1 LSAITHISCSESP
14 TKEKT
19 VSEQAL
25 SIAIL
30 RSVKRIARQ
39 TPLRRIKALRN
50 LHYALTMKL
59 HDSNEVTIDGLRFK
73 HHPDDLFLPSSLVLD
88 GGYEDEIIAVLT
100 SLLNP
105 GDVVLDVGANMGIHT
120 MFFARA
126 VGPDGTVIAV
136 EPDPINLEYLKTNI
150 SLNGYESQIIVVP
163 YAFGEENET
172 RTFYQSQKSRGLCSL
187 AMLDEDS
194 TVMEIEIVR
203 GADYLDNMALSRPI
217 KLAKIDVV
225 GSEAKVVAGLGA
237 YKPAIIMFEYI
248 PYMAERIGVDI
259 RAFLASMFDDGYS
272 LEVIV
277 DRSTLVP
284 ANTPSRVLELLDV
297 DADINNVLARRPTS

>member
-1 LSAITHISCSESP
+1 M
-14 TKEKT
+14 
-19 VSEQAL
+19 SEQAL
-25 SIAIL
+25 PTAVL

-59 HDSNEVTIDGLRFK
+59 HDSNEVVIDGFRFK
-73 HHPDDLFLPSSLVLD
+73 HHPEDLFLPSCLVLD
-88 GGYEDEIIAVLT
+88 GGYEAEIIAVLT

-105 GDVVLDVGANMGIHT
+105 GDIVLDVGANMGIHT

-150 SLNGYESQIIVVP
+150 GLNGYENQTVVVP

-172 RTFYQSQKSRGLCSL
+172 RSFYQCSKNRGLCSL

-194 TVMEIEIVR
+194 TVTEIEIVR
-203 GADYLDNMALSRPI
+203 GEDYLDNMALSRPI

-225 GSEAKVVAGLGA
+225 GSEAWVVAGLGA

-248 PYMAERIGVDI
+248 PYMAERMGVDI

-272 LEVIV
+272 LAVIV
-277 DRSTLVP
+277 DRNTLVP
-284 ANTPSRVLELLDV
+284 ANTPSHVLELLNV
-297 DADINNVLARRPTS
+297 DAGINNVLARRPA